1 MGIGNTE
8 TYRGIMIMN
17 PNLMPWKRKGQDEE
31 DDFEPDKE
39 GVRKVIII
47 LQIVGLIIMFFC
59 YCESCCSKLH
69 II

>member
-1 MGIGNTE
+1 
-8 TYRGIMIMN
+8 MN